1 MDNLLTFV
9 IVALFNPLTLVFVLR
24 LIGKRRGEARPWVWA
39 IKVYF
44 VTGLVIGLGSF
55 LIGLIVGA
63 VS

>member
-1 MDNLLTFV
+1 VDTLLTFV
-9 IVALFNPLTLVFVLR
+9 VAALFNPFTLVFVLR
-24 LIGKRRGEARPWVWA
+24 LIGKRRGEARPWLWA

-44 VTGLVIGLGSF
+44 VAGLVISFGGF